1 MIKLII
7 AFIIGCM
14 VGGTLGVVMMCC
26 FIVAGDEDR
35 RLEKLDKDNNIT
47 DSE

>member
-14 VGGTLGVVMMCC
+14 TGGTLGVVMMCC
-26 FIVAGDEDR
+26 CIVAGDEDR
-35 RLEKLDKDNNIT
+35 RLEKLDKDNNST

>member
-1 MIKLII
+1 MIKFLL
-7 AFIIGCM
+7 GVV
-14 VGGTLGVVMMCC
+14 VGGIFGVVMMCC

-35 RLEKLDKDNNIT
+35 RLEKLDRDNNNT